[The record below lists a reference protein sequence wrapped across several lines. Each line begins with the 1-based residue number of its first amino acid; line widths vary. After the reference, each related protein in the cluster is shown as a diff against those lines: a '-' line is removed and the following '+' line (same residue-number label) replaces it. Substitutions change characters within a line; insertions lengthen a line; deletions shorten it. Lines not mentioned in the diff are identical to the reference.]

1 MAGVYGPHGGGPLW
15 LHPDDDLA
23 PNQPGESLRA
33 QLDSARRGR
42 LARWCARRL
51 GRPVP
56 EYDAARALR
65 AAEVSGAALDRLGLG
80 GWYALHALPLP
91 GGAEV
96 SHLLV
101 GPGGVFALRS
111 SWYPAAQAVVADDEV
126 RGAEPLPLVRHCR
139 RAAAS
144 ATYVL
149 SRAASTEVPV
159 RGVLILVGANRI
171 VRPPQVASDITVLRE
186 GDIHG
191 AFARHGGLLTTTEAD
206 RLYALA
212 RDRRTW
218 LPA

>member
-1 MAGVYGPHGGGPLW
+1 MYGPPDGSPLW

-56 EYDAARALR
+56 EHDAAQALR
-65 AAEVSGAALDRLGLG
+65 AAEASGAALERLGLG
-80 GWYALHALPLP
+80 GWHALHALPLP
-91 GGAEV
+91 GGARV

-101 GPGGVFALRS
+101 GPGGVFALS
-111 SWYPAAQAVVADDEV
+111 SNWYPATRAVVADDEV

-139 RAAAS
+139 RAATL
-144 ATYVL
+144 ATYAL
-149 SRAASTEVPV
+149 SRAASAEIPV
-159 RGVLILVGANRI
+159 RGVLILVGATRI
-171 VRPPQVASDITVLRE
+171 VRSPEAAPDITALRE

-191 AFARHGGLLTTTEAD
+191 AFARHGGLLTTAEVD

-218 LPA
+218 QLT